1 MRMTREMRRALC
13 VVTVAAFSVAACS
26 SDDDKT
32 DAPAATD
39 APGETSGGEA
49 TTPATAGGEAMDCGL
64 GTGVAATGEPI
75 VIGAVVGATGPA
87 DFSSASKGAQA
98 YFDCV
103 NANGGINGRPI
114 QYIVEDDGW
123 DPEKAVTVAKKLVE
137 DDNVVGMVGSTSF
150 VECAANSEYYAEQ
163 GVAVIAGV
171 GVPRECF
178 FSSNIAPVN
187 QGPRL
192 SGIGAASYAAEQG
205 AKKIA
210 CIANVIPNFGG
221 WVCQGIEAWGA
232 EAGVEVQS
240 FNGQPDLSDAET
252 IMQQALAINP
262 DAVVVV
268 EAGPGVQGYLKAAE
282 QLGATPK
289 FYGPTSAYD
298 KDFAAAV
305 GDHWFGAFPAEIEFN
320 TMDSTGP
327 DNTLWQEVMA
337 MYGPEGAAIDSFS
350 VGSSRPRSP
359 LQRCCSSIRRTSPG
373 RRWRQPSSVWR
384 TSRAIS
390 SAAPGASARATTTTR
405 TTPAASSSSPPTG
418 PGQSSRT
425 ASTSRTRRS
434 RISSADR
441 RPCLTS
447 APSSSPASRSDPC
460 TDCPV
465 SVW

>member
-1 MRMTREMRRALC
+1 MRVNKGMRRALS
-13 VVTVAAFSVAACS
+13 VVVVAAFAVAACS
-26 SDDDKT
+26 DDKKT
-32 DAPAATD
+32 DSPDTTAATS
-39 APGETSGGEA
+39 ATGGSET
-49 TTPATAGGEAMDCGL
+49 TTAGTAAEGAMDCGL

-75 VIGAVVGATGPA
+75 KIGAVVGATGPA

-114 QYIVEDDGW
+114 EYTVEDDGW

-137 DDNVVGMVGSTSF
+137 DDGVVGMVGSTSF
-150 VECAANSEYYAEQ
+150 VECAANAEYYAEQ

-192 SGIGAASYAAEQG
+192 SGIGAAAYAAEQG

-221 WVCQGIEAWGA
+221 WVCQGIEAWGE

-240 FNGQPDLSDAET
+240 FNGQPDLSDGET

-268 EAGPGVQGYLKAAE
+268 EAGPGVAGYLKIAE

-298 KDFAAAV
+298 KDFPAAV

-337 MYGPEGAAIDSFS
+337 AYGPEGAAIDSFS
-350 VGSSRPRSP
+350 QGGFLSAKIAVDALLKLDPENITRETVAAAFIGVSGYESDLVCGAWSFGEGEHHNANH
-359 LQRCCSSIRRTSPG
+359 TG
-373 RRWRQPSSVWR
+373 RIVEL
-384 TSRAIS
+384 
-390 SAAPGASARATTTTR
+390 
-405 TTPAASSSSPPTG
+405 
-418 PGQSSRT
+418 T
-425 ASTSRTRRS
+425 ADGGWEVVKDCFD
-434 RISSADR
+434 IPDPEIAD
-441 RPCLTS
+441 LLG
-447 APSSSPASRSDPC
+447 
-460 TDCPV
+460 
-465 SVW
+465 